1 MAKVPLANVSSVVYV
16 EKILILIT
24 NCIINATNYTSKTQI
39 NYIVFIFIYIMSIL
53 YYKIK

>member
-1 MAKVPLANVSSVVYV
+1 MAKVPLANVSSVYV